1 MGAHEQIKELINFLR
16 RRELGEKC
24 KEEKNLSELNVM
36 MDKYYDFQVES
47 KGIKQH
53 ASSIEG
59 KYRLLREEIT
69 LYERENSNLLE
80 KLNLLQKQNIHLRD
94 INNTY
99 KNNIKDYLKDLSR
112 LSTLVEY
119 YSRSRQD
126 LKYDQRK
133 YLLVI
138 IEKVLFLIKKLF
150 NMGNQKNRRVKV
162 ICKIKTELAHYESC
176 FYKNN
181 FKLDNDV
188 KRILNKIY
196 IYLDRWRRFYEGY
209 IYHAKPISVMD
220 VENTEELMRE
230 LKYISLYKHFEKYQE
245 KILKVEELFK
255 ILKRKRK
262 IHKDYSFSKFHAELQ
277 IMAQQNYINFERFII
292 QRIFPGELYVIVKSF
307 NRINYNFK
315 LIKTYGMY
323 HVLYVYGNYDNNV
336 IKIGVT
342 KKHLKDRY
350 KKARDT
356 YKSYFPE
363 NNFEEI
369 KIIESLNALNL
380 ESYLKNK
387 FKQQR
392 HPLFNSTE
400 WFLLT
405 KSDME
410 YFTQNKYKYDPNFMD
425 ILNYELNI

>member
-1 MGAHEQIKELINFLR
+1 MSAHEKIKGLINFLR
-16 RRELGEKC
+16 RRELGVNYE
-24 KEEKNLSELNVM
+24 EEKNLSKLNVIIN
-36 MDKYYDFQVES
+36 KYYEFQVEN
-47 KGIKQH
+47 KRIKH
-53 ASSIEG
+53 YVSSIES
-59 KYRLLREEIT
+59 KYKFLKEEMT
-69 LYERENSNLLE
+69 LYEVENSNLLE
-80 KLNLLQKQNIHLRD
+80 ELNLLQKQNIHLTD
-94 INNTY
+94 INNSY
-99 KNNIKDYLKDLSR
+99 KNDIKDYLKDLSR

-119 YSRSRQD
+119 YSRNRED

-133 YLLVI
+133 SLLAI

-150 NMGNQKNRRVKV
+150 NMGNQKVRRVKV
-162 ICKIKTELAHYESC
+162 ICRIKTELAHYESC

-245 KILKVEELFK
+245 KIVKVEELFK

-262 IHKDYSFSKFHAELQ
+262 IHRDYSFSKFHAELQ

-292 QRIFPGELYVIVKSF
+292 QRIFPGELYVILKSF

-323 HVLYVYGNYDNNV
+323 HVLYVYGDYDNNV

-342 KKHLKDRY
+342 RRHLKDRY

-356 YKSYFPE
+356 YKSYFLE
-363 NNFEEI
+363 DNFQEI

-410 YFTQNKYKYDPNFMD
+410 YFTQNKYKHDPNFMH